1 MRTASCYQSVG
12 VSKPFSFQDEI
23 VATNPGIDEVPTAE
37 ETIMTTTDKLVTAT
51 ARHNE
56 IVKRLGNGSLDPE
69 AVLDAYQRIIE
80 GQFDNPGLIHE
91 MFTSPEAQ
99 LANVRSWNLERG
111 WDFIEAHFVQAAAEL
126 EALTWPSDRLTV
138 PVLVPYLDTVQRT
151 FEELWAVASAAQP
164 NNWRWDE
171 LKSDAEHLRLL
182 EGTRHVPGLRWEVID
197 LGANWDPREGIRP
210 VDVRAANSAHAG
222 VLAAAGHFPKW
233 VQAMDGTKVP
243 YVWMPGYQVTLL
255 GDEAWRYVPCLDWH
269 QRDRKVSLLA
279 RWDGDCYRRWVCPLV
294 RE

>member
-1 MRTASCYQSVG
+1 
-12 VSKPFSFQDEI
+12 
-23 VATNPGIDEVPTAE
+23 
-37 ETIMTTTDKLVTAT
+37 MTTTIEDLV
-51 ARHNE
+51 
-56 IVKRLGNGSLDPE
+56 RLGAKNQEILKRIGNGTLQIDD
-69 AVLDAYQRIIE
+69 VLPALQRIIE
-80 GQFDNPGLIHE
+80 GRFSDPDLIHS
-91 MFTSPEAQ
+91 MFVSPQTQ

-138 PVLVPYLDTVQRT
+138 LVLVPYLDTVQRT

-182 EGTRHVPGLRWEVID
+182 EGIEHVPGLRWEVID

-243 YVWMPGYQVTLL
+243 YVWLPGYQVTIP
-255 GDEAWRYVPCLDWH
+255 GSEAWRYVPCLSW
-269 QRDRKVSLLA
+269 DRGDREVDLGA
-279 RWDGDCYRRWVCPLV
+279 VWDGRRSIRWACPV
-294 RE
+294 VKE